1 MSAAR
6 VDVVVVGSGAAGAAL
21 TWRLASLGATVTCLE
36 QGDWLRL
43 DDFASERQTFEVSL
57 RRGSHTFNPNDR
69 KRREDYPVTTA
80 GAGPTQ
86 IAMWNGVGGSTVHWE
101 GHFPRLHPSDFA
113 VHRLEGV
120 AENWPLS
127 YADLEPYYDL
137 NDRNIGVSGLVG
149 DPANPPRGPRA
160 TPPLPLGRSGEAV
173 VRGFEKLG
181 WHWWPSDNAILSRDH
196 AGRNGCDSRG
206 RCNFGCPLQA
216 RASADVV
223 YWPRALEAGATLKT
237 RARVKEIVV
246 SENGRATG
254 VRYFDRAGKLHEQL
268 ARIVAVCCNGIGTP
282 RLLLASTSRQ
292 FPGGLA
298 NSSGH
303 VGKHFMNHPSR
314 YIEAIFDELFE
325 KETFTGNPFFS
336 QQFYETDRQRGF
348 VRGYSLMVYR
358 PFGPLSVAWGDTE
371 PVPWGRGHHT
381 AMRRRF
387 GHTVGIAVMAEDL
400 PEEVNRV
407 DLDPVS
413 KDSNGI
419 PAARVTYRASENTLR
434 MLAHGAGVARQVL
447 EAAGA
452 IQVLDSGRVA
462 NFAHYMGT
470 ARMGRS
476 AETSVVDAGHQAHD
490 VPNLFIV
497 DGSSFTTCA
506 GVNPTSTIGALA
518 LRAADGIW
526 SRRREWS

>member
-6 VDVVVVGSGAAGAAL
+6 VDVVVIGSGAAGAAL
-21 TWRLASLGATVTCLE
+21 TWRLASLGAAVICLE
-36 QGDWLRL
+36 QGDWLRPY
-43 DDFASERQTFEVSL
+43 DFASQRQEFEVSL
-57 RRGSHTFNPNDR
+57 RRGSHTFSPNDR
-69 KRREDYPVTTA
+69 RRREDYPVTTA
-80 GAGPTQ
+80 GDGPTQ
-86 IAMWNGVGGSTVHWE
+86 IGMWNGVGGSTVHWE
-101 GHFPRLHPSDFA
+101 GHFPRFHPSDFGTR
-113 VHRLEGV
+113 RLDGV
-120 AENWPLS
+120 AEDWPLS

-137 NDRNIGVSGLVG
+137 NDSNTGVSGLAG
-149 DPANPPRGPRA
+149 DPANPPRAARA
-160 TPPLPLGRSGEAV
+160 TPPLPLGRSGEAL

-181 WHWWPSDNAILSRDH
+181 WHWWPSDNAILSRDY
-196 AGRNGCDSRG
+196 AGRSGCDSRG
-206 RCNFGCPLQA
+206 RCNFGCPLRA
-216 RASADVV
+216 KASADVV
-223 YWPRALEAGATLKT
+223 YWPRAILAGATLKT
-237 RARVKEIVV
+237 WARVKEITV
-246 SENGRATG
+246 SESGAAAG
-254 VRYFDRAGKLHEQL
+254 VRYFDRSGNRHEQH
-268 ARIVAVCCNGIGTP
+268 ARIVVVCCNGIGTP
-282 RLLLASTSRQ
+282 RLLLASKSRQ
-292 FPGGLA
+292 FPDGLA
-298 NSSGH
+298 NSSGN
-303 VGKHFMNHPSR
+303 VGKYFMNHPSR
-314 YIEAIFDELFE
+314 YVEATFDEPFE

-336 QQFYETDRQRGF
+336 QQFYETDRQRAF
-348 VRGYSLMVYR
+348 VRGYSMMVYR

-371 PVPWGRGHHT
+371 PVPWGPAHHT

-407 DLDPVS
+407 DLDPEA

-434 MLAHGAGVARQVL
+434 ILAHGAEAARQVL

-452 IQVLDSGRVA
+452 VQVLDSGRVA

-476 AETSVVDAGHQAHD
+476 AKTSVVNGWNQAHD

-506 GVNPTSTIGALA
+506 AVNPTSTIGALA

-526 SRRREWS
+526 NRRREWS